1 MNVLWTKDYYFFRI
15 KMKNNSEEIIKNI
28 QIARENH
35 KKGNIIQANE
45 IYRKLINKKI
55 YTYELLISYGLFCKE
70 INNLKIAKNLF
81 VLSIKQYPLKI
92 NSYILLAEILRKE
105 NRVNDAIKTL
115 YAAKK
120 IEKFNSE
127 IDYNLSIIFKTIKS
141 FSEAILSID
150 SAITQ
155 RPDNKTYQILKAD
168 ILVETFKNEEAK
180 KLLLNL
186 KLSKDNILFFQR
198 EILLSKIF
206 INQKQYRLAEG
217 VLLGLRKLFSKERI
231 LYLNLSDLYF
241 KNKELRKGILIL
253 KEGIKIFPKF
263 IPLRFN
269 LGIMYRNIGLIESS
283 IKTHLEI
290 LLDDQFNANSYYELS
305 TMYNFKNHNEQL
317 KTLLDVD
324 IGTLSQK
331 EKIYFSYSKA
341 NAYHNNKDY
350 KNSAYFLKI
359 ANDEK
364 LKIQPSDIQ
373 RKLNN
378 GEYFRNLKIDQN
390 LNIEKVKDSNQYLF
404 IVGMPR
410 CGSTLLESIL
420 SLNPEV
426 KDLGEVSF
434 LEESLQ
440 KSDDLLEAK
449 KLYKEKV
456 MFINSKQKIFTDK
469 NLFNFLYCPI
479 IYKLFPNAK
488 IIHCVR
494 NPLDNILSIY
504 RTNFLNQSFSSSLND
519 ISDLYLYHLKLMK
532 EYKSKFGAIIYS
544 YDHEKVVRN
553 PKETIHDLINW
564 LNWEWSEKYLSPQKS
579 QRSVFTASSAQVRK
593 KINPNSSGFWKKYK
607 DLLEPIIEMF
617 PTYN

>member
-1 MNVLWTKDYYFFRI
+1 
-15 KMKNNSEEIIKNI
+15 MKNNSVEIIKYI
-28 QIARENH
+28 RIARDNH
-35 KKGNIIQANE
+35 KKGNIYQANE
-45 IYRKLINKKI
+45 IYRKLINQKI
-55 YTYELLISYGLFCKE
+55 YTYELLMSYGLFCKE

-81 VLSIKQYPLKI
+81 ILSIKEFPLKI

-105 NRVNDAIKTL
+105 NNVNDALKTL

-120 IEKFNSE
+120 IEKSNSD
-127 IDYNLSIIFKTIKS
+127 IDYNLSISYKTIKL
-141 FSEAILSID
+141 FREAILSID
-150 SAITQ
+150 SAIKLK
-155 RPDNKTYQILKAD
+155 PKNHTYQILKAD
-168 ILVETFKNEEAK
+168 ILVELFKYDEAK
-180 KLLLNL
+180 KLLVNL
-186 KLSKDNILFFQR
+186 KLADDSFFFFQR
-198 EILLSKIF
+198 QILLSKIF
-206 INQKQYRLAEG
+206 INQKKYKLAED

-231 LYLNLSDLYF
+231 LFLNLSDLYF
-241 KNKELRKGILIL
+241 KNKELEKGILIL
-253 KEGIKIFPKF
+253 KEGIKNFPKF

-290 LLDDQFNANSYYELS
+290 LLDDPFNSNSFYELS
-305 TMYNFKNHNEQL
+305 TMYDFSNHSEQL
-317 KTLLDVD
+317 KTLFDVE

-331 EKIYFSYSKA
+331 EKIYFCYSKA

-350 KNSAYFLKI
+350 KKSAYYLKI

-373 RKLNN
+373 RKLDT

-390 LNIEKVKDSNQYLF
+390 LNFEKVRDSNRYLF

-426 KDLGEVSF
+426 KDLGEVPF

-440 KSDDLLEAK
+440 ESDDLIEVK

-456 MFINSKQKIFTDK
+456 MLFNSKQKIFTDK

-479 IYKLFPNAK
+479 IYKFFPNAK
-488 IIHCVR
+488 IIHCIR

-532 EYKSKFGAIIYS
+532 EYKSKFGSIIYS
-544 YDHEKVVRN
+544 YDHENAVRN
-553 PKETIHDLINW
+553 SKETIQDLINW
-564 LNWEWSEKYLSPQKS
+564 LGWEWSEKYLSPQNS
-579 QRSVFTASSAQVRK
+579 NRSVFTASSAQVRK
-593 KINPNSSGFWKKYK
+593 KINSNSSGCWKEYK
-607 DLLEPIIEMF
+607 DLLEPISELF

>member
-1 MNVLWTKDYYFFRI
+1 
-15 KMKNNSEEIIKNI
+15 MKKNSLEIAKYI
-28 QIARENH
+28 QIAR
-35 KKGNIIQANE
+35 KKQKEGNIYQANE
-45 IYRKLINKKI
+45 IYKNLINQKI
-55 YTYELLISYGLFCKE
+55 YTYDLLISYGLFCKE

-81 VLSIKQYPLKI
+81 FLSIKKYPLKI

-105 NRVNDAIKTL
+105 NNINDALKTL

-120 IEKFNSE
+120 IEKLNSE
-127 IDYNLSIIFKTIKS
+127 IDYSLSITFKTIKS
-141 FSEAILSID
+141 FKEAIISIN
-150 SAITQ
+150 SAINQ
-155 RPDNKTYQILKAD
+155 KPNNQTYQILKAD
-168 ILVETFKNEEAK
+168 ILVETFKNEKAK

-186 KLSKDNILFFQR
+186 KLPKDSILFFQR

-206 INQKQYRLAEG
+206 INEKEYKLSEE
-217 VLLGLRKLFSKERI
+217 VLLGLKKSFSKERI

-241 KNKELRKGILIL
+241 KNKELEKGILIL
-253 KEGIKIFPKF
+253 KEGIKNFPKF

-269 LGIMYRNIGLIESS
+269 LGIMYRNLGLIELS

-290 LLDDQFNANSYYELS
+290 LSDDQFNSNSYYELS
-305 TMYNFKNHNEQL
+305 TMYNFSNHNEQL
-317 KTLLDVD
+317 KTLLNIE
-324 IGTLSQK
+324 IGNLSQK

-341 NAYHNNKDY
+341 NVYHNNKDY
-350 KNSAYFLKI
+350 KKSAYFLKI
-359 ANDEK
+359 ANEEK
-364 LKIQPSDIQ
+364 LKIQPSDIK
-373 RKLNN
+373 RKLNT

-390 LNIEKVKDSNQYLF
+390 LNFKKVKDSNRYLF

-440 KSDDLLEAK
+440 KSDDLLEVK

-456 MFINSKQKIFTDK
+456 MLINSKQKIFTDK

-479 IYKLFPNAK
+479 IYKLFPNAR
-488 IIHCVR
+488 IIHCIR

-519 ISDLYLYHLKLMK
+519 ISDLYLYHQKLMK
-532 EYKSKFGAIIYS
+532 EYKSKFGSIIYS
-544 YDHEKVVRN
+544 YEHEKVVRN
-553 PKETIHDLINW
+553 SKETIQDLINW
-564 LNWEWSEKYLSPQKS
+564 LDWEWSEKYLSPQKS
-579 QRSVFTASSAQVRK
+579 KRSVFTASSAQVRK
-593 KINPNSSGFWKKYK
+593 KINTNSSGCWKNYE
-607 DLLEPIIEMF
+607 DLLEPISKLY
-617 PTYN
+617 PKYN

>member
-1 MNVLWTKDYYFFRI
+1 
-15 KMKNNSEEIIKNI
+15 MKNNSVEIIKYI

-35 KKGNIIQANE
+35 KKGNIYQANE
-45 IYRKLINKKI
+45 IYRKLINQKI
-55 YTYELLISYGLFCKE
+55 YSYELLISYGLFCKE
-70 INNLKIAKNLF
+70 FNNYKIAKNLF
-81 VLSIKQYPLKI
+81 ILSIKEYPLKI

-105 NRVNDAIKTL
+105 NKFNDALKTL

-127 IDYNLSIIFKTIKS
+127 IDYNLTIIFKTIKS
-141 FSEAILSID
+141 FNEAILSIN
-150 SAITQ
+150 SAINQ
-155 RPDNKTYQILKAD
+155 NPENKTYQILKAD
-168 ILVETFKNEEAK
+168 ILVETFKNEKAK
-180 KLLLNL
+180 ELLLNL
-186 KLSKDNILFFQR
+186 KLPKDSILFFQR
-198 EILLSKIF
+198 EILLSKVY

-217 VLLGLRKLFSKERI
+217 VLLGLRKLFIKEKI
-231 LYLNLSDLYF
+231 LYLILSDLYF
-241 KNKELRKGILIL
+241 KNKELEKGILIL
-253 KEGIKIFPKF
+253 KEGIKIFPDF

-269 LGIMYRNIGLIESS
+269 LGIMYRNLGLIELS

-290 LLDDQFNANSYYELS
+290 LSDDQFNSNSYYELS
-305 TMYNFKNHNEQL
+305 TMYNFSNHDEQL
-317 KTLLDVD
+317 KTLLN
-324 IGTLSQK
+324 IEIENLSPK
-331 EKIYFSYSKA
+331 EKIYFCYSKS

-350 KNSAYFLKI
+350 KKSAYFLKI

-364 LKIQPSDIQ
+364 LKIQPSDLK
-373 RKLNN
+373 RKLNT

-390 LNIEKVKDSNQYLF
+390 LNFEKLKDSNRYIF

-440 KSDDLLEAK
+440 KSNDFHEVK

-456 MFINSKQKIFTDK
+456 MLINSNQKIFTDK

-479 IYKLFPNAK
+479 IYKLFPNAR
-488 IIHCVR
+488 IIHCTR

-504 RTNFLNQSFSSSLND
+504 RTNFLSQSFSSSLND
-519 ISDLYLYHLKLMK
+519 ISDLYLYHLKVMK
-532 EYKSKFGAIIYS
+532 EYKSKFGSTIYS

-553 PKETIHDLINW
+553 SKETIKDLINW
-564 LNWEWSEKYLSPQKS
+564 LNWEWNDKYLSPQKS

-593 KINPNSSGFWKKYK
+593 KINPNSSGCWKKYK
-607 DLLEPIIEMF
+607 DLLEPISELF
-617 PTYN
+617 PSYS